1 MKTITDQ
8 KPLEEIMQYLDKC
21 QRVHIIGCGTCATLC
36 RTGGKSEVIEL
47 KEKLEASGK
56 IVTGWMVIPTAC
68 DELTKDALI
77 EEAEAVNA
85 ADCILAMTCAIGVQN
100 IAIHLKDDKSV
111 YPGLNTMFIGIEDKP
126 GHFTEV
132 CLQCASCVL
141 GRTACV
147 CPLVRCA
154 KSLLNGPCG
163 GSAEGKCEISPNV
176 PCAWQIIYDR
186 LTATGKLEQMEE
198 IEPVKDWNVS
208 VSGGPRQVDVDAEC
222 GIIKPGTQAESVST
236 KS

>member
-1 MKTITDQ
+1 MKTITEQ
-8 KPLEEIMQYLDKC
+8 KPIDEIMKYVEKC
-21 QRVHIIGCGTCATLC
+21 QWIHIIGCGTCATLC
-36 RTGGKSEVIEL
+36 HTGGKSEVIEL

-56 IVTGWMVIPTAC
+56 KVTGWMVIPTAC
-68 DELTKDALI
+68 DELTRDALR
-77 EEAEAVNA
+77 EEAEAVDA
-85 ADCILAMTCAIGVQN
+85 ADCIIAMTCAIGVQN
-100 IAIHLKDDKSV
+100 IAIHLKDVKPV
-111 YPGLNTMFIGIEDKP
+111 YPGLNTMFIGIEDRF

-132 CLQCASCVL
+132 CLQCAACVL

-163 GSAEGKCEISPNV
+163 GSADGKCEISPDV

-186 LTATGKLEQMEE
+186 LVETGRLDELEE
-198 IEPVKDWNVS
+198 IEPVKDWSVS

-222 GIIKPGTQAESVST
+222 GIVRSGAEEAASA

>member
-1 MKTITDQ
+1 MKTITEQ
-8 KPLEEIMQYLDKC
+8 KPIEEIMQYLDKC

-36 RTGGKSEVIEL
+36 RTGGKSEVLEL

-56 IVTGWMVIPTAC
+56 IVTGWMVISTAC
-68 DELTKDALI
+68 DELTKDALR
-77 EEAEAVNA
+77 EESEAVNA

-126 GHFTEV
+126 GHFIEV
-132 CLQCASCVL
+132 CLQCGSCVL

-163 GSAEGKCEISPNV
+163 GSSDGKCEISPDV

-186 LTATGKLEQMEE
+186 LLATGKLEQMEE

-208 VSGGPRQVDVDAEC
+208 VSGGLRQVDVDSEC
-222 GIIKPGTQAESVST
+222 GIIKPGTQSEAAST